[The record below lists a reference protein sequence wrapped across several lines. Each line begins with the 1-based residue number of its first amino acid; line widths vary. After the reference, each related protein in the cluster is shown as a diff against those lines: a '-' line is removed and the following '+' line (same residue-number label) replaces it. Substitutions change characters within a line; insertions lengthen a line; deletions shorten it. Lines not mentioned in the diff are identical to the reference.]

1 MKLLLPG
8 LIGAFIATTLTI
20 IYNYIREQVRHRRDV
35 MMQAVSWVDDIY
47 DRLQMMQVQKERVYA
62 GEKPA
67 LTTEEY
73 RIITREVKTLLLS
86 SKIPVLVAL
95 VYGEGNEVQKINALQ
110 GEMTKVAEMLWQAN
124 KDTWDDASK
133 KIFMSFS
140 KIIDPIKEDTFK
152 RFLYSTRVESIASD
166 FLKSNLPTFCKIF
179 TRKQF
184 KKKNKTRL
192 DG

>member
-1 MKLLLPG
+1 MRLLLSG

-35 MMQAVSWVDDIY
+35 MMQAVSWVDDVY
-47 DRLQMMQVQKERVYA
+47 DRLQMIQVQKERMYT
-62 GEKPA
+62 GKEPA
-67 LTTEEY
+67 LSTEEY
-73 RIITREVKTLLLS
+73 RITTREVKTLLLS

-124 KDTWDDASK
+124 KDIWDDSSK
-133 KIFMSFS
+133 KIYLSFS

-152 RFLYSTRVESIASD
+152 RFLHGTRPRSIAID

-179 TRKQF
+179 TLKRL
-184 KKKNKTRL
+184 KK
-192 DG
+192 

>member
-1 MKLLLPG
+1 MKLLLSG

-62 GEKPA
+62 GKEPA
-67 LTTEEY
+67 ITTEEY
-73 RIITREVKTLLLS
+73 KITTREVKTLLLS

-110 GEMTKVAEMLWQAN
+110 GEMTKVAEILWQAN
-124 KDTWDDASK
+124 KDTWDEASK
-133 KIFMSFS
+133 KIFLSFS
-140 KIIDPIKEDTFK
+140 KIIDPVKEATFK
-152 RFLYSTRVESIASD
+152 RFLHGTRARSIVSD
-166 FLKSNLPTFCKIF
+166 FLKSNLSTFYKIF
-179 TRKQF
+179 TFIRN
-184 KKKNKTRL
+184 KKRAIFEK
-192 DG
+192 